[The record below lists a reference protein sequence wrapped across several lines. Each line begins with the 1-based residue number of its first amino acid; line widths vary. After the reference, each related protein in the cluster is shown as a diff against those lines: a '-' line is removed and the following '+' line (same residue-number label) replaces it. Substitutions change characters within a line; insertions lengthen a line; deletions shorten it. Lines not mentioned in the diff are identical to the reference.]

1 MKDYIRNETLYS
13 RLLDAARHDKLPI
26 LDNKTFESMNAEYG
40 KEEMRKNL
48 ADYIATERPVFPLK
62 EISEDTMRECFYNLQ
77 KFDTNSI
84 CIPKEQVD
92 KEVFEKY
99 DDYEY
104 SYSKYGLG
112 LINGPSTYN
121 DVSNYF
127 MQDLRLE
134 CSSYGFRAP
143 KEVWENGD
151 AYDIWKCLGPIWRG
165 INGVKLSKIKDLDF
179 EEAMDQL
186 NEIIQGLES
195 GEVKLSESVDKFELG
210 SELAKHCKKL
220 LDDAETRINAI
231 KIDGAG
237 DIISE
242 QKIDNSDESDI

>member
-1 MKDYIRNETLYS
+1 M
-13 RLLDAARHDKLPI
+13 
-26 LDNKTFESMNAEYG
+26 
-40 KEEMRKNL
+40 
-48 ADYIATERPVFPLK
+48 
-62 EISEDTMRECFYNLQ
+62 
-77 KFDTNSI
+77 
-84 CIPKEQVD
+84 
-92 KEVFEKY
+92 
-99 DDYEY
+99 
-104 SYSKYGLG
+104 SKK
-112 LINGPSTYN
+112 I
-121 DVSNYF
+121 DHH
-127 MQDLRLE
+127 
-134 CSSYGFRAP
+134 
-143 KEVWENGD
+143 
-151 AYDIWKCLGPIWRG
+151 
-165 INGVKLSKIKDLDF
+165 KIKDLDF